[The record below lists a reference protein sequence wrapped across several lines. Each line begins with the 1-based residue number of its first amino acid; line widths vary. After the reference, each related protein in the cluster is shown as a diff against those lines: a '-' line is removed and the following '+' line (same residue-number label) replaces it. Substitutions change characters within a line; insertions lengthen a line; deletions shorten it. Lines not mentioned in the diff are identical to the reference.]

1 MRREAKVEAVSDTGG
16 AAMPEGN
23 WAFGE
28 VDITS
33 IPAFSAP
40 SGAASDTS
48 GSSVSSAAWEHA
60 ITWLVLVF
68 QNNKQ
73 GKGHPITLMFPG
85 RTFQVKVAIGLL
97 P

>member
-16 AAMPEGN
+16 AAIPEGN
-23 WAFGE
+23 WEFGE

-33 IPAFSAP
+33 IPAAFSVP

-60 ITWLVLVF
+60 ITWLALVF
-68 QNNKQ
+68 KIINWVTGNQQLYLPWKNVP
-73 GKGHPITLMFPG
+73 GKEP
-85 RTFQVKVAIGLL
+85 
-97 P
+97 